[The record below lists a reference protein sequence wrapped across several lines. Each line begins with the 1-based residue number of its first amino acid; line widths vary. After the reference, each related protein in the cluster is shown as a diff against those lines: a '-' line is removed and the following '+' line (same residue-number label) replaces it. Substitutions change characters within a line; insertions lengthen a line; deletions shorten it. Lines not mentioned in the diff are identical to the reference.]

1 MVSFL
6 PFLRPLVAGR
16 LRALMAVRKTIDIID
31 SNRSSIIYGYYFF
44 VCDEDHSARRK
55 IINNELPN
63 SSDAVKSAHN
73 TLTQ

>member
-1 MVSFL
+1 MVLIL
-6 PFLRPLVAGR
+6 PFLRPLVAGW
-16 LRALMAVRKTIDIID
+16 LRTLMAARKTIDIIV

-55 IINNELPN
+55 TINNELPN
-63 SSDAVKSAHN
+63 SSNAVMSGHN